1 MSTRLDLRAD
11 PVVAREAAYP
21 EVGDQLDA
29 IWKIVDALV
38 DRKPL
43 PADALAVR
51 AAVARVKATYP
62 KPGSNGG

>member
-1 MSTRLDLRAD
+1 MSTRVDLRAD

-21 EVGDQLDA
+21 DIGDQLDA
-29 IWKIVDALV
+29 LWKLVDALI

-51 AAVARVKATYP
+51 AAVSAVKARYP
-62 KPGSNGG
+62 KT